1 MTKKNQEYL
10 AALRKVMAEHGIDTV
25 IISGTDP
32 HQSELPPLH
41 WRCREWLT
49 GFSSVNGTNGTAVV
63 TPDKALCWTDSR
75 YFIQATM
82 QLEGTGFEMM
92 KEDGPEAV
100 NLIDWVTENTA
111 AGKTVGI
118 DGMTFSVSMAQQLQQ
133 ELNDNG
139 IKLDTSFAPFDEI
152 YPDRPERPKNKL
164 FVHDE
169 KIVGETVDS
178 KIQRL
183 LEQVKGELA
192 NAIVRSSLDAI
203 AWAPN
208 LRTATDIAFSPI
220 FVAYLYLDDNRRVIF
235 IDEEKITK
243 EVADHLAKYKFEVK
257 PYDSVLDFAASLPKE
272 TRLLIDPTK
281 TSRGLYDHIGCT
293 PVFGGDGVAKLKSI
307 KNQT

>member
-183 LEQVKGELA
+183 L
-192 NAIVRSSLDAI
+192 
-203 AWAPN
+203 
-208 LRTATDIAFSPI
+208 
-220 FVAYLYLDDNRRVIF
+220 
-235 IDEEKITK
+235 
-243 EVADHLAKYKFEVK
+243 DHLY
-257 PYDSVLDFAASLPKE
+257 SCRTSL
-272 TRLLIDPTK
+272 
-281 TSRGLYDHIGCT
+281 
-293 PVFGGDGVAKLKSI
+293 
-307 KNQT
+307 